1 MKKHS
6 IKYINMK
13 IIHIQKICSSVLK
26 FKGLTTT
33 KRRLISHNTGSAIGF
48 IENGHFFFFLN
59 IRMTWM
65 KNLTYIFLFFLVS
78 VSCYTVLASLG
89 KINANVAIYLN
100 SFEIQVI
107 NILMFPILLIAIILI
122 MAKIINRW

>member
-1 MKKHS
+1 
-6 IKYINMK
+6 
-13 IIHIQKICSSVLK
+13 
-26 FKGLTTT
+26 
-33 KRRLISHNTGSAIGF
+33 
-48 IENGHFFFFLN
+48 
-59 IRMTWM
+59 M

-107 NILMFPILLIAIILI
+107 NILMFPIILIVIFAII
-122 MAKIINRW
+122 AKIINR

>member
-1 MKKHS
+1 
-6 IKYINMK
+6 
-13 IIHIQKICSSVLK
+13 
-26 FKGLTTT
+26 
-33 KRRLISHNTGSAIGF
+33 
-48 IENGHFFFFLN
+48 
-59 IRMTWM
+59 M
-65 KNLTYIFLFFLVS
+65 KNLTYILLFFLVS

-122 MAKIINRW
+122 MAKIINR

>member
-1 MKKHS
+1 
-6 IKYINMK
+6 
-13 IIHIQKICSSVLK
+13 
-26 FKGLTTT
+26 
-33 KRRLISHNTGSAIGF
+33 
-48 IENGHFFFFLN
+48 
-59 IRMTWM
+59 M

-107 NILMFPILLIAIILI
+107 NILMFPIILIVIFAI
-122 MAKIINRW
+122 MAKIINR

>member
-1 MKKHS
+1 
-6 IKYINMK
+6 
-13 IIHIQKICSSVLK
+13 
-26 FKGLTTT
+26 
-33 KRRLISHNTGSAIGF
+33 
-48 IENGHFFFFLN
+48 
-59 IRMTWM
+59 M

-107 NILMFPILLIAIILI
+107 NILMFPIILIVIFAI

>member
-1 MKKHS
+1 
-6 IKYINMK
+6 
-13 IIHIQKICSSVLK
+13 
-26 FKGLTTT
+26 
-33 KRRLISHNTGSAIGF
+33 
-48 IENGHFFFFLN
+48 
-59 IRMTWM
+59 M

-78 VSCYTVLASLG
+78 ISSYTVLASLG

-122 MAKIINRW
+122 MAKIINR

>member
-1 MKKHS
+1 
-6 IKYINMK
+6 
-13 IIHIQKICSSVLK
+13 
-26 FKGLTTT
+26 
-33 KRRLISHNTGSAIGF
+33 
-48 IENGHFFFFLN
+48 
-59 IRMTWM
+59 M

-78 VSCYTVLASLG
+78 ISSYTVLASLG